1 MGLLT
6 RDAPAKSTRS
16 AVTIIAQGNK
26 FSGEMS
32 IVGKMHID
40 GVFEGNISS
49 LDSISIG
56 KRGEVRG
63 IIRALHINVCGLLE
77 GEIHCDELTVEDG
90 GKVRG
95 TVYSDQLVVE
105 RKGCFVGERHLKADA
120 SKSDASKP
128 EDSKADAEAPAS
140 SRSPMLTRALEDLPG
155 KVTLMP
161 AGAADREDTESR

>member
-120 SKSDASKP
+120 SKP
-128 EDSKADAEAPAS
+128 EDSKSDAEAPAS

-161 AGAADREDTESR
+161 AGAGEREDTESR